1 MRPAPSCAAPVAPA
15 RYQRHRPDETT
26 LYRVVQAHLDTYL
39 AFVDIETGGV
49 GLPTFVTD
57 EFDAFLACGI
67 LAHGFL
73 RLACDGCREEK
84 LVAFSCKRRG
94 ICPSCGTR
102 RMAEAAAYLVDH
114 VIPKVPVRQWV
125 MSFPI
130 PLRSLFAVHPDLL
143 LPVLQIIHRALATFL
158 FKQTGQTRD
167 QATTGAVTLI
177 QRFGSAANLNVHLHA
192 LVLDGVYG
200 NRYPAGTSGT
210 PDESMPAP
218 TALVPIFHPAGAP
231 THAALQALLGKII
244 ARILRLLTRLGHL
257 NEEEG
262 QTYLAGGI
270 TDPDDVM
277 TPLQAAAANY
287 RIAQGPRAG
296 QKVLSLQLAP
306 RHLARSGDSR
316 ALCAN
321 AHGFSLHAGVRIAA
335 DDRRGLEQLCRYITR
350 PAISNERLSVNRAGH
365 VVLKLKTAWR
375 DGTSHHVMAPME
387 FTQRLAALVP
397 RPRLH
402 LIRFHGVLAP
412 NAKLRK
418 AVVPVPPVVTAP
430 AQEGDGAYLSAGST
444 KGRMR
449 WAQLL
454 KRVFDIDIERCPHC
468 GGQLKLIA
476 AIEEPAAIV
485 RILTHLGLAAQP
497 PPRAPA
503 VRVDLFQAA

>member
-1 MRPAPSCAAPVAPA
+1 
-15 RYQRHRPDETT
+15 
-26 LYRVVQAHLDTYL
+26 
-39 AFVDIETGGV
+39 
-49 GLPTFVTD
+49 
-57 EFDAFLACGI
+57 
-67 LAHGFL
+67 
-73 RLACDGCREEK
+73 
-84 LVAFSCKRRG
+84 
-94 ICPSCGTR
+94 
-102 RMAEAAAYLVDH
+102 MAEAAAHLVDH

-125 MSFPI
+125 LSIPL

-143 LPVLQIIHRALATFL
+143 APVLQIIHRSIATFH
-158 FKQTGQTRD
+158 FKQTGQKRD
-167 QATTGAVTLI
+167 QAATGAVTLI
-177 QRFGSAANLNVHLHA
+177 QRFGSAANLNIHLYA
-192 LVLDGVYG
+192 LVLDGGYG
-200 NRYPAGTSGT
+200 NLDGADTAGT
-210 PDESMPAP
+210 PDESTPAP
-218 TALVPIFHPAGAP
+218 AGRAP
-231 THAALQALLGKII
+231 TFHRASAPTRAALQALLTKII
-244 ARILRLLTRLGHL
+244 TRILRRLTRLGHL
-257 NEEEG
+257 VEEDG
-262 QTYLAGGI
+262 QTTLAGGI

-277 TPLQAAAANY
+277 TPLQAAAAHY

-306 RHLARSGDSR
+306 RRSRGDETYP

-335 DDRRGLEQLCRYITR
+335 EDRRGLEQLCRYITR
-350 PAISNERLSVNRAGH
+350 PAISNERLSVNRAGQ

-375 DGTSHHVMAPME
+375 DGTSHHIMAPME
-387 FTQRLAALVP
+387 FMQRLAALVP

-418 AVVPVPPVVTAP
+418 AVVPVPPTTAP
-430 AQEGDGAYLSAGST
+430 AHAHDCDHTPAASA

-454 KRVFDIDIERCPHC
+454 KRVFDIDIEHCPHC

-476 AIEEPAAIV
+476 AIEEPTAIA

-503 VRVDLFQAA
+503 RRVDLFQAA

>member
-1 MRPAPSCAAPVAPA
+1 
-15 RYQRHRPDETT
+15 
-26 LYRVVQAHLDTYL
+26 
-39 AFVDIETGGV
+39 
-49 GLPTFVTD
+49 
-57 EFDAFLACGI
+57 
-67 LAHGFL
+67 
-73 RLACDGCREEK
+73 
-84 LVAFSCKRRG
+84 
-94 ICPSCGTR
+94 
-102 RMAEAAAYLVDH
+102 MAEAAAHLVDH

-125 MSFPI
+125 LSFPI

-143 LPVLQIIHRALATFL
+143 LPVLQIIHRAIATFL
-158 FKQTGQTRD
+158 FTQTGQKRD
-167 QATTGAVTLI
+167 QAATGAVTLM
-177 QRFGSAANLNVHLHA
+177 QRFGSAANLNIHLHA

-200 NRYPAGTSGT
+200 NLDAADIAGT
-210 PDESMPAP
+210 PDERPPSPA
-218 TALVPIFHPAGAP
+218 ALAPIAPITPIFHPASAP

-244 ARILRLLTRLGHL
+244 TRILRRLTRLGHL
-257 NEEEG
+257 VEEDG
-262 QTYLAGGI
+262 QTTLAGGVI
-270 TDPDDVM
+270 DPDDVM
-277 TPLQAAAANY
+277 TPLQAAAAHY

-350 PAISNERLSVNRAGH
+350 PAIANERLSVNRAGQ

-375 DGTSHHVMAPME
+375 DGTSHHVMEPME
-387 FTQRLAALVP
+387 FMQRLAALAP